1 MIPRRQVGDR
11 VRLKN
16 KTKEEIKHICSN
28 AGSFPAPNDA
38 RLDEYVAVVGKEG
51 YVNRI
56 NPGADKTHPVSVY
69 VVYSGALK
77 IASKEDDYGL
87 PFPSYLLEGP

>member
-1 MIPRRQVGDR
+1 MK
-11 VRLKN
+11 LKN

-28 AGSFPAPNDA
+28 AGSFGAPNDA

-56 NPGADKTHPVSVY
+56 NPGADNTHPVSVY

-77 IASKEDDYGL
+77 IASKGEDYGL
-87 PFPSYLLEGP
+87 PFPSYKPRTSLL